1 MVINSTNINK
11 MNNRLSKEK
20 QKKTMIYDFGNPGP
34 GLGQAQRCGRDKT
47 VNEIPTH
54 IVCFILLSI
63 SQQGLLVLKYIFCD

>member
-1 MVINSTNINK
+1 
-11 MNNRLSKEK
+11 
-20 QKKTMIYDFGNPGP
+20 MIYDFGNPGP

-47 VNEIPTH
+47 VNEIPTL